1 MSEEIREAFIPGL
14 ATVRSCI
21 DCGVLISGGPTRC
34 IPCAFENEP
43 SRWARIKYR
52 VRWLLG
58 KRAPW
63 AGAIF
68 AALTLATSVQA
79 GAGIHAVFKGSPASA
94 DVPALVASR
103 DFIVF
108 GDGTGP
114 SKIRAARTAN
124 PTVPLA
130 VYVKAGGARVSDAEW
145 NDAQPLLW
153 RQASGEPF
161 LQSQNGWAFGDL
173 QRFPNQWAATVVIP
187 HLRAALAGLEPG
199 VVTWIFVDNVIFQ
212 DPSLFSPAVPRE
224 YDAKAYHDGT
234 LAVLRAIRA
243 AFPDQRI
250 IVNGWQGG
258 APAGFRGEVLGGND
272 PATGLPWAD
281 GVWFECWYR
290 RCNGK
295 PPTAERFAQDQGALL
310 AFMQAGKVTVV
321 DEAGLQPYSA
331 AWREAFGVWLATT
344 GRVGRWESAYF
355 NVSAGPFEGWI
366 R

>member
-1 MSEEIREAFIPGL
+1 MRRFLAGL
-14 ATVRSCI
+14 
-21 DCGVLISGGPTRC
+21 L
-34 IPCAFENEP
+34 
-43 SRWARIKYR
+43 
-52 VRWLLG
+52 
-58 KRAPW
+58 
-63 AGAIF
+63 
-68 AALTLATSVQA
+68 AALVSASSAHA
-79 GAGIHAVFKGSPASA
+79 GAGIRTVYKGSVTSA
-94 DVPALVASR
+94 DVGAMALER
-103 DFIVF
+103 DFYVA
-108 GDGTGP
+108 GDGTGS
-114 SKIRAARTAN
+114 SKLRAFRAASPGA
-124 PTVPLA
+124 PLA
-130 VYVKAGGARVSDAEW
+130 VYVKAGGVRPTDAEW
-145 NDAQPLLW
+145 SDAQPLLW

-161 LQSQNGWAFGDL
+161 LQAQNGWAFGDL

-199 VVTWIFVDNVIFQ
+199 VVTWIFVDNVAYQ
-212 DPSLFSPAVPRE
+212 DPTLFSPAVPRE

-331 AWREAFGVWLATT
+331 AWREAFGIWIATSS
-344 GRVGRWESAYF
+344 RQRWDGAFF
-355 NVSAGPFEGWI
+355 NLSAGPWAGWP